1 MQPSQ
6 PGDTSVLAAL
16 FQHNTWSN
24 LRLLDF
30 CERLSDEQLDS
41 NAVGGYGTIR
51 DTLLHSIR
59 AEVSY
64 VERVNGRLPAH
75 QLAPDVFPGF
85 AVLRD
90 AARWAGDELLQLAA
104 SARADTRVLQR
115 PPRDIIEYSLANLIS
130 QAITHS
136 TEHRTQIATIITQ
149 LGLEP
154 PDMSGWAY
162 MDETGDLHEFGDA
175 GAA

>member
-1 MQPSQ
+1 MQMSQ
-6 PGDTSVLAAL
+6 PGDTSVLSAL
-16 FQHNTWSN
+16 FEHNAWAN
-24 LRLLDF
+24 LKLLDF
-30 CERLSDEQLDS
+30 CERLSDDQLDA
-41 NAVGGYGTIR
+41 NAIGGYGTIR

-75 QLAPDVFPGF
+75 PPAPGQFPGF
-85 AVLRD
+85 AALRD
-90 AARWAGDELLQLAA
+90 AARWAGDEMLALAA
-104 SARADTRVLQR
+104 SARADTRVRQR
-115 PPRDIIEYSLANLIS
+115 PPRDLIEYSLANLIA

-136 TEHRTQIATIITQ
+136 TEHRTQIATVITQ

-154 PDMSGWAY
+154 PDLSGWCY
-162 MDETGDLHEFGDA
+162 MEETGDLHEFGDS